1 MQARLRPKRARG
13 SWIAAPGLLLLAA
26 VSTADGA
33 PDFSRMTA
41 LGDSL
46 TAPSPFLTYPELI
59 SLQLRKPLVN
69 LAVGGSTS
77 ASLLAQGQHTRAV
90 NQYHTTFAFLWIG
103 GNDMRGAWN
112 SGELRTAGATGW
124 IDAYAANFAAALDT
138 LLAGGADVIVANLMD
153 YDDAIGFPE
162 GAVVPPRMQVT
173 VRANIEAY
181 AARLQAVAD
190 ARNVPVVD
198 MLHRWE
204 QVLAEVPNAYGHPV
218 TNLVGSPFVGRLWA
232 DAIHPNQLGQVVVAN
247 CFIETMNAHW
257 GLSIAPIPLP
267 EPGTALLMSI
277 AVSTILAKRGRRR
290 K

>member
-1 MQARLRPKRARG
+1 MCRLAL
-13 SWIAAPGLLLLAA
+13 AVPGILLGFTAETLL
-26 VSTADGA
+26 GA

-59 SLQLRKPLVN
+59 ALQLGEPLVN

-77 ASLLAQGQHTRAV
+77 ATLLAQGQHTRAV
-90 NQYHTTFAFLWIG
+90 DEYHTTFAFLWIG
-103 GNDMRGAWN
+103 GNDMRGAWG
-112 SGELRTAGATGW
+112 SGELRSPGATGW
-124 IDAYAANFAAALDT
+124 IDTYAANFTTALDT

-153 YDDAIGFPE
+153 YDDSIGFPE
-162 GAVVPPRMQVT
+162 GAVVPPRVQPT

-181 AARLQAVAD
+181 AARLQSIAD

-204 QVLAEVPNAYGHPV
+204 QMLASPPIVYGHPV
-218 TNLVGSPFVGRLWA
+218 TNQIGSPYDGRPWA
-232 DAIHPNQLGQVVVAN
+232 DQVHPNQLGQVIVAN
-247 CFIETMNAHW
+247 GFIDTMNSHW
-257 GLSIAPIPLP
+257 GLSIPSVPLP
-267 EPGTALLMSI
+267 EPATFILMSPL
-277 AVSTILAKRGRRR
+277 VLAALRRSAQAR